1 MMSAS
6 KVPIP
11 FCSMTPSENEK
22 WAPVNDVVM
31 GGCSSSRFHVEEV
44 QDDDSVAYAGMFKG
58 YVTDENNGG
67 FASVARPI
75 TPEDSKVWIGYTGI
89 QLKCRG
95 DGKYYQIKLRT
106 SYKGVVTRYKFEFGP
121 ASSEWNLIT
130 ALFSEF
136 TATFR
141 GRDILNAPA
150 IDSQH
155 IDEVGL
161 LISKRQLG
169 EFCLQVRD
177 IQLIG

>member
-1 MMSAS
+1 MCAS
-6 KVPIP
+6 KAPIP
-11 FCSMTPSENEK
+11 LCSMIPSENKK
-22 WAPVNDVVM
+22 WTPVNDVVM
-31 GGCSSSRFHVEEV
+31 GGCSSSRFQVEEV
-44 QDDDSVAYAGMFKG
+44 QDENSIAYAGNFKG

-75 TPEDSKVWIGYTGI
+75 TPEDSKVWIGYTGV

-177 IQLIG
+177 IELIG